1 MFALHNILFCDT
13 MCIFWNPILSES
25 HILAWNFSL
34 FPHNIRFLRK
44 SESSLNLERT
54 ERVINVFDGKSLK

>member
-1 MFALHNILFCDT
+1 MFTLHNRLFCDT

-34 FPHNIRFLRK
+34 FPHNIQLLRK
-44 SESSLNLERT
+44 SERSLNLERT
-54 ERVINVFDGKSLK
+54 EIVINVFDGKSLK